1 MLKRF
6 IFTKFALRA
15 NFILALCIT
24 GCASPEYRDSVI
36 GKPADFQKVEP
47 SNVLIL
53 DDPAKYT
60 IEVGVFKTKVEVG
73 LMPGI
78 YTAEYKNGE
87 GTFYHGDNP
96 SVFFVQKNRKGVA
109 SMSDGGAWVPADPK
123 VLPRFYQIISSLTVT
138 NADELDAMISERK
151 KDLPLTDLTSGYSDG
166 LELFLR
172 VRQQDRITQNTDSVA
187 AIAGDA
193 LGSTLVHW
201 IAGLDNG
208 KIRLR
213 KDHNDPNFA
222 ALVRNSLKSL
232 KQ

>member
-96 SVFFVQKNRKGVA
+96 SVFLFKRIVKALRRCLMVGHGSQPTQKCYRGSIKLFRH
-109 SMSDGGAWVPADPK
+109 
-123 VLPRFYQIISSLTVT
+123 LP
-138 NADELDAMISERK
+138 
-151 KDLPLTDLTSGYSDG
+151 
-166 LELFLR
+166 
-172 VRQQDRITQNTDSVA
+172 
-187 AIAGDA
+187 
-193 LGSTLVHW
+193 
-201 IAGLDNG
+201 
-208 KIRLR
+208 
-213 KDHNDPNFA
+213 
-222 ALVRNSLKSL
+222 
-232 KQ
+232 